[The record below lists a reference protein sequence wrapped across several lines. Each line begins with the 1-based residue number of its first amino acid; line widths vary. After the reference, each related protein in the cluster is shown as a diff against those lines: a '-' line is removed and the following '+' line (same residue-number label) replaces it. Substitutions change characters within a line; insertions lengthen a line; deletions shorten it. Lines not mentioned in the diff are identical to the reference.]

1 MCVCVCVREI
11 IRLTEVTLTDHRLY
25 TEYVSFV
32 EPQFQVALL
41 AGAVEYTNY
50 ISAEG

>member
-1 MCVCVCVREI
+1 MAQKNGTKFVKM
-11 IRLTEVTLTDHRLY
+11 
-25 TEYVSFV
+25 YVKSV
-32 EPQFQVALL
+32 IPLGIKSAQS